1 MKTKEK
7 AGVRG
12 RLEIKITNVSSGETE
27 IIKLNN
33 LVVDT
38 GLDALVNLLRGA
50 GTGVNEIIDIGF
62 GTDNT
67 AAAAGDTTLT
77 GLFSKTIDGSANI
90 GTGVIEIYGSLATG
104 ENNGVTIQELGLFQ
118 TGGDLFARAVIA
130 PIVKTVAITV
140 GVTWTIT
147 ITV

>member
-1 MKTKEK
+1 MKAKEK
-7 AGVRG
+7 TGVSG
-12 RLEIKITNVSSGETE
+12 RIKIDITNIDTGLTET
-27 IIKLNN
+27 IKIKN

-38 GLDALVNLLRGA
+38 GLDALVELLRGA
-50 GTGVNEIIDIGF
+50 GTGVNEVTDIGY

-77 GLFSKTIDGSANI
+77 GLFSKTIDGSSNV
-90 GTGVIEIYGSLATG
+90 GTGEIEILGSLATG
-104 ENNGVTIQELGLFQ
+104 ENNGVTIQEIGLFQ
-118 TGGDLFARAVIA
+118 DGGDLFSRAVIS
-130 PIVKTVAITV
+130 PIVKTSSITV